1 MRAKL
6 AEAAPKEGRETRAE
20 ADERRRQERRARR
33 RARRRRNQPP
43 PGPTPEEIKR
53 NEIKAEADAILE
65 SWRSSFTAGL
75 RAKESSDEELDEKTG
90 KMRKLTVKE
99 RKRRR
104 KLRAAAMRRAAAKA
118 RGGRLAWMVAA
129 YRKYLASKRADGT
142 RAGRE
147 YRIQTTSVDSKGK
160 EVVRPDES
168 GAKFPPSL
176 MDQQAFL
183 VLEQWALHYKI
194 TQGEMYKVYEAY
206 YDNLHAKKHP
216 DGAHK
221 VPNRISTYYFQDL
234 FDHQTSEA
242 TSLILIPLLFVK
254 ELHGLKRARDVGC
267 ITFPRFLIAGYEFAR
282 QSPCGVILKFFR
294 LLLDPGMISADAF
307 VPLKPFEDLV
317 SLCVEINQCVGS
329 FLGDDAAD
337 PARSSG
343 VEVDATMQRERAVN
357 SGFHTGITHA
367 RRDPKS
373 AFALVQFIV
382 RGQDA
387 RPVSRVDTSLLR
399 LPRAAA
405 TAAALP
411 PANAKE
417 VLLVRVLVEASIA
430 VPRSC

>member
-1 MRAKL
+1 MADEPRRPTEEEMRAKL
-6 AEAAPKEGRETRAE
+6 AEAAPREGRETRAE

-33 RARRRRNQPP
+33 RARRQRNQPP
-43 PGPTPEEIKR
+43 PGPTKEEMKR

-65 SWRSSFTAGL
+65 SWRASFTAGL

-118 RGGRLAWMVAA
+118 RGGRLAWVVAA

-160 EVVRPDES
+160 EIIRPDES

-183 VLEQWALHYKI
+183 VLEAWALHHKI

-216 DGAHK
+216 DDSHK
-221 VPNRISTYYFQDL
+221 VPNRISTYYVQDL

-267 ITFPRFLIAGYEFAR
+267 ITFPRFLIAGYDFAR
-282 QSPCGVILKFFR
+282 QSPAGVILKFFR
-294 LLLDPGMISADAF
+294 LLLDPQMISEEAW

-317 SLCVEINQCVGS
+317 SLMHGGTPKAHLHLFS
-329 FLGDDAAD
+329 SLFGDKTHVRF
-337 PARSSG
+337 P
-343 VEVDATMQRERAVN
+343 ELIRACC
-357 SGFHTGITHA
+357 A
-367 RRDPKS
+367 C
-373 AFALVQFIV
+373 
-382 RGQDA
+382 
-387 RPVSRVDTSLLR
+387 PVLLR
-399 LPRAAA
+399 PLRLFHLQMRVPASRDLG
-405 TAAALP
+405 TA
-411 PANAKE
+411 
-417 VLLVRVLVEASIA
+417 VI
-430 VPRSC
+430 

>member
-6 AEAAPKEGRETRAE
+6 AEAAPREGRETRAE

-33 RARRRRNQPP
+33 RARRQRNQPP
-43 PGPTPEEIKR
+43 PGPTKEEMKR

-65 SWRSSFTAGL
+65 SWRASFTAGL

-147 YRIQTTSVDSKGK
+147 YRIQTVTVDSKGK
-160 EVVRPDES
+160 EVIRPDES

-183 VLEQWALHYKI
+183 VLEAWALHHKI
-194 TQGEMYKVYEAY
+194 TQGEMYKVYESY

-221 VPNRISTYYFQDL
+221 VPNRISTYYVQDL

-267 ITFPRFLIAGYEFAR
+267 ITFPRFLIAGYDFAR
-282 QSPCGVILKFFR
+282 QSPAGVILKFFR
-294 LLLDPGMISADAF
+294 LLLDPGMISADAL

-317 SLCVEINQCVGS
+317 SL
-329 FLGDDAAD
+329 
-337 PARSSG
+337 
-343 VEVDATMQRERAVN
+343 M
-357 SGFHTGITHA
+357 H
-367 RRDPKS
+367 
-373 AFALVQFIV
+373 
-382 RGQDA
+382 GQ
-387 RPVSRVDTSLLR
+387 
-399 LPRAAA
+399 
-405 TAAALP
+405 
-411 PANAKE
+411 
-417 VLLVRVLVEASIA
+417 
-430 VPRSC
+430 